1 MKNVQIVCVGIGGY
15 GEVLLSEL
23 LQNGASHGVCVSAA
37 VEPFPE
43 HCKLTPV
50 LAQKGIPLFSSL
62 DEFYSKGNKADIAL
76 IVTPI
81 AFHTEHIIKALENG
95 SNAVCEKPL
104 CADKNDIDRLIK
116 ARDKSGKFVYIGYQW
131 SHSEAIEA
139 VKKDCMSGLFG
150 KPIRL
155 KTLVLWPRDADYFS
169 RGTGWAGK
177 IRTADGALIYDSIAN
192 NAAAHYLHNM
202 FYLLGNEINT
212 CLEPV
217 SFTAKLQ
224 RANKIENFDTAD
236 IICNFEN
243 GATARFI
250 ASHAIRKNL
259 NPVFDYKFEK
269 CTLLYSQDEPS
280 SDIEDSSLYKKD
292 CIKAI
297 FADGT
302 VKEYG
307 TPFDGVCRKVYIAA
321 DRVRNEPDGYERCG
335 IETAAVHTRFI
346 NKLQE
351 NAVISDFP
359 AERLVTDG
367 KLTYVD
373 GLYEELVS
381 EYNKD

>member
-95 SNAVCEKPL
+95 SNVVCEKPL

-155 KTLVLWPRDADYFS
+155 KTLVLWTRNCS
-169 RGTGWAGK
+169 
-177 IRTADGALIYDSIAN
+177 N
-192 NAAAHYLHNM
+192 
-202 FYLLGNEINT
+202 
-212 CLEPV
+212 
-217 SFTAKLQ
+217 
-224 RANKIENFDTAD
+224 RAF
-236 IICNFEN
+236 
-243 GATARFI
+243 R
-250 ASHAIRKNL
+250 
-259 NPVFDYKFEK
+259 YK
-269 CTLLYSQDEPS
+269 
-280 SDIEDSSLYKKD
+280 
-292 CIKAI
+292 
-297 FADGT
+297 
-302 VKEYG
+302 
-307 TPFDGVCRKVYIAA
+307 
-321 DRVRNEPDGYERCG
+321 
-335 IETAAVHTRFI
+335 
-346 NKLQE
+346 
-351 NAVISDFP
+351 
-359 AERLVTDG
+359 
-367 KLTYVD
+367 
-373 GLYEELVS
+373 
-381 EYNKD
+381 